1 MKKTNILNNV
11 LPLVAVALV
20 GVLFATSCE
29 KEKNTTESPQTPTI
43 NERSEV
49 WECIDSLYSIRI
61 TMYPDALKFYTEVE
75 DNRSEMVRRG
85 QPLKF
90 YNAIWSEFYRDTVRH
105 SAYGYPAIEP
115 LMVVTKTYNSS
126 DTSFYPDGG
135 VLEYQV
141 LKETNDSIYLEYV
154 GMRMDFEVCFYNFK
168 KIYE

>member
-1 MKKTNILNNV
+1 MRKILHYKV
-11 LPLVAVALV
+11 LPLIAVSLIGMAI
-20 GVLFATSCE
+20 ATSCE
-29 KEKNTTESPQTPTI
+29 KEKNTTENTQTPTI
-43 NERSEV
+43 DERSEV

-90 YNAIWSEFYRDTVRH
+90 YNAIWSEFYRDTIRH

-115 LMVVTKTYNSS
+115 LIIVNKLYNSS
-126 DTSFYPDGG
+126 DTSSYPDGG
-135 VLEYQV
+135 GPEYQV